1 MTDRTPTC
9 CELACYEDP
18 GCSCEGCDYR
28 TPTTLDAAWEALH
41 VDLTNAWQNEGPT
54 YYENILARH
63 RPRIETEARA
73 EVTDDM
79 TAAARAL
86 RERLTIDPGN
96 VVSWGEW
103 DTLDEALA
111 KRYWD
116 GKDAALEEKTP

>member
-18 GCSCEGCDYR
+18 GCTCDGCHPD
-28 TPTTLDAAWEALH
+28 PAPLDVER
-41 VDLTNAWQNEGPT
+41 
-54 YYENILARH
+54 LA
-63 RPRIETEARA
+63 
-73 EVTDDM
+73 VV
-79 TAAARAL
+79 AAARAL

-111 KRYWD
+111 AIEGDK
-116 GKDAALEEKTP
+116 P